1 VRLTELLDTAPGAT
15 IVFGDERL
23 TYATLRDRVE
33 RRAAG
38 LRAWGVR
45 PRDKVA
51 IHLRNRVEW
60 LEVWFAT
67 AWLDADLVPLN
78 TRFTDS
84 EVRYLLDHSGA
95 RFLVWGPSKDGDDP
109 ARGATLAPPSMTV
122 ATDLAALVGGGATPS
137 VESAEAAMVQ
147 YTSGSTAFPKGA
159 VLGNAGLVRNAHGL
173 GLAWQ
178 MSPADTAL
186 VMNPLFHCGG
196 SVFAF
201 LAAMT
206 HGANVVLVDRWRVAD
221 AFALM
226 RAEGVTAFPGIDAA
240 VRDLLSYARA
250 TGETVPSLRLVSTA
264 ADGALL
270 GAVAEVLHCE
280 ISNVFGLTES
290 SPNVCVGDL
299 RDPLALRVAKIG
311 RPQEGLEVSIR
322 DAETREPL
330 GTGEVGVITV
340 RGWSLMRGYLNDP
353 VATAATI
360 GADGFLWTGDLG
372 SLDADGY
379 LSFHGRAK
387 QMLKSGGENVAIEE
401 VEAALR
407 THPAVADA
415 VVVPVPH
422 ERFGEVGYA
431 YVRLDEGATA
441 TPAEILDHARTSLAA
456 FKLPKHVEI
465 APDLPR
471 TGSGKL
477 DRRALAE
484 RARQRISAA
493 STQTAPS

>member
-1 VRLTELLDTAPGAT
+1 VRLTDLLDEAPGEST

-23 TYATLRDRVE
+23 TYADFRDRVA

-45 PRDKVA
+45 PRDRVA
-51 IHLRNRVEW
+51 IHMRNRLEW

-84 EVRYLLDHSGA
+84 EVRYVLEHSKSQW
-95 RFLVWGPSKDGDDP
+95 LVWGPSTPEEHP
-109 ARGATLAPPSMTV
+109 ARVHHLTNGVPLTLTLDAPV
-122 ATDLAALVGGGATPS
+122 ADDVTPS
-137 VESAEAAMVQ
+137 AETDAAAMVQ

-159 VLGNAGLVRNAHGL
+159 VLGNASLVRNGHGL
-173 GLAWQ
+173 GLAWR
-178 MSPADTAL
+178 MTSADVVL

-201 LAAMT
+201 LAGAA
-206 HGANVVLVDRWRVAD
+206 HGASIVLMDRWRVAD
-221 AFALM
+221 GFRVM
-226 RAEGVTAFPGIDAA
+226 REECVTVFPGIDAA
-240 VRDLLSYARA
+240 VRDLLSYGRA
-250 TGETVPSLRLVSTA
+250 TGEQVPTLRLVSTA

-270 GAVAEVLHCE
+270 GAVAHTLGCE
-280 ISNVFGLTES
+280 ISNVYGLTES

-299 RDPLALRVAKIG
+299 ADPLDVRVEKIG
-311 RPQEGLEVSIR
+311 RPQEGIEVAIR
-322 DAETREPL
+322 DPSTREEL
-330 GTGEVGVITV
+330 GAGQTGVIVV
-340 RGWSLMRGYLNDP
+340 RGWSLMREYLNDP
-353 VATAATI
+353 AATAATVD
-360 GADGFLWTGDLG
+360 ADGWLWTGDLG
-372 SLDADGY
+372 SLDEDGY
-379 LSFHGRAK
+379 LRFLGRAK
-387 QMLKSGGENVAIEE
+387 QMIKSGGENVAIEE

-407 THPAVADA
+407 SHPAVADA

-422 ERFGEVGYA
+422 DRFGEVGYA
-431 YVRLDEGATA
+431 YLRLDEGATA
-441 TPAEILDHARTSLAA
+441 TPDEVLAHARQDLAA

-477 DRRALAE
+477 DRRALTE
-484 RARQRISAA
+484 RAVQRISVA
-493 STQTAPS
+493 STQTSPS

>member
-1 VRLTELLDTAPGAT
+1 VLLTELLAQAPPEAT

-23 TYATLRDRVE
+23 TYADLRRRVE

-45 PRDKVA
+45 AGDLVA
-51 IHLRNRVEW
+51 LHMRNSVEW
-60 LEVWFAT
+60 LEIWFAV

-84 EVRYLLDHSGA
+84 EVRYLLEHSGA
-95 RFLVWGPSKDGDDP
+95 RWLVWSPSTPAEDP
-109 ARGATLAPPSMTV
+109 ARVASLSGGLAVTVTLDAPV
-122 ATDLAALVGGGATPS
+122 ADGPMPP
-137 VESAEAAMVQ
+137 AETERAAMVQ

-159 VLGNAGLVRNAHGL
+159 VLGNAGLVRNAYGL
-173 GLAWQ
+173 GLAWRVT
-178 MSPADTAL
+178 PADTAL

-206 HGANVVLVDRWRVAD
+206 HGASVVLVDRWRVAD
-221 AFALM
+221 AFRLM
-226 RAEGVTAFPGIDAA
+226 REEGVTVFPGIDAA
-240 VRDLLSYARA
+240 VRDLLSHARA
-250 TGETVPSLRLVSTA
+250 TGETVPTLRLVSTA
-264 ADGALL
+264 ADGGLL
-270 GAVAEVLHCE
+270 GHVARTLGCEV
-280 ISNVFGLTES
+280 SNVFGLTES

-299 RDPLALRVAKIG
+299 ADPLDVRVERIG
-311 RPQEGLEVSIR
+311 RPQEGLEVEIR
-322 DAETREPL
+322 DPASREPL
-330 GTGEVGVITV
+330 PAGEVGVIAV

-353 VATAATI
+353 AATAATI
-360 GADGFLWTGDLG
+360 GPDGFLWTGDLG
-372 SLDADGY
+372 SLDAEGY
-379 LSFHGRAK
+379 LRFHGRAK

-431 YVRLDEGATA
+431 YVRLDDGATA
-441 TPAEILDHARTSLAA
+441 TPEEVLAHCRNDLAA
-456 FKLPKHVEI
+456 FKLPKYIEL

-484 RARQRISAA
+484 RAAQTISTA
-493 STQTAPS
+493 STQTSPS

>member
-1 VRLTELLDTAPGAT
+1 
-15 IVFGDERL
+15 
-23 TYATLRDRVE
+23 
-33 RRAAG
+33 
-38 LRAWGVR
+38 
-45 PRDKVA
+45 
-51 IHLRNRVEW
+51 
-60 LEVWFAT
+60 
-67 AWLDADLVPLN
+67 
-78 TRFTDS
+78 
-84 EVRYLLDHSGA
+84 
-95 RFLVWGPSKDGDDP
+95 
-109 ARGATLAPPSMTV
+109 
-122 ATDLAALVGGGATPS
+122 
-137 VESAEAAMVQ
+137 MVQ

-159 VLGNAGLVRNAHGL
+159 VLGNGGLVRNAHGL
-173 GLAWQ
+173 GVAWQ
-178 MSPADTAL
+178 MSPADTVL

-250 TGETVPSLRLVSTA
+250 SGETVPSLRLVSTA

-270 GAVAEVLHCE
+270 GA
-280 ISNVFGLTES
+280 
-290 SPNVCVGDL
+290 PNVCVGDL
-299 RDPLALRVAKIG
+299 RDPLPVRVAKIG
-311 RPQEGLEVSIR
+311 RPQPGLEVSIR
-322 DAETREPL
+322 DPETRAPL

-360 GADGFLWTGDLG
+360 DADGFLWTGDLG
-372 SLDADGY
+372 ALDGDGY
-379 LSFHGRAK
+379 LTFHGRAK

-441 TPAEILDHARTSLAA
+441 TPAEVLAHAGRDLAA

-484 RARQRISAA
+484 RARQRLIDA